1 MSVYETEEEQVESI
15 KKWWKENGTSAI
27 AGLVIGLGGILGWQ
41 AWNQQIDATG
51 EQGSVAFEQM
61 MQAMTSGDVDSSSK
75 QAELLRIDYESTA
88 YADFAALMQAKLK
101 LEQGDSP
108 AARSQLEWVMK
119 HTQDQGIEQVA
130 RLRLARVFL
139 SDGNYAA
146 ATALLT
152 NIKPAFTGEFAELRG
167 DIAAAQKE
175 FDQARQAYQ
184 EAIDLD
190 AGNRAMIEIKMDDLG
205 SPKS

>member
-1 MSVYETEEEQVESI
+1 VSVYETEEEQVESI